1 MKDASMCMW
10 SNHTLM
16 MERKGESIQDPPL
29 QRNREFLLEIPDSR
43 HWNYSEKSQHRHS
56 LLVPRCESWVRV
68 LVLSEC
74 GMLLWREGSP
84 AAPLHGYSS
93 DIPTDAGI
101 HPPLVH
107 EYCQKGFLEVDSGC
121 YPSFP
126 VVSIVALSWFPTPSG
141 IFLREVTRQSWGT

>member
-1 MKDASMCMW
+1 MHLCACGATTPLW
-10 SNHTLM
+10 W
-16 MERKGESIQDPPL
+16 KGKEKVSRIHHF
-29 QRNREFLLEIPDSR
+29 RETENSFCKYQIPDTGITLRNPSTDIACL
-43 HWNYSEKSQHRHS
+43 YQD
-56 LLVPRCESWVRV
+56 VRV
-68 LVLSEC
+68 GSGCWCCLSVEC
-74 GMLLWREGSP
+74 FSEEEGSP

-126 VVSIVALSWFPTPSG
+126 VVCIVALLWFLTPSG